1 MVITH
6 KGEKNMSKMKKM
18 LKYGTVMFA
27 STLVLSACGNGDV
40 PDLEDDTGAA
50 DDPDTEETAE
60 GDLPEVEEGDTSTLM
75 IGLTNA
81 PDSFNPFYRP
91 GVAGTWIQRFFYDSL
106 LVMPT
111 AEDFEPGLATF
122 ETDDNQVF
130 TVTIDPD
137 ANWTDGEPVTA
148 NDVAFTLNTIADPEV
163 ETTLGTSTAM
173 IQGTDSSGVRDEG
186 SDEISGV
193 EVVDDKTL
201 TITTEEPV
209 DLALISEFLGFNVL
223 IAPEHIFGDIEVA
236 DIPNSEAATMPTVFS
251 GAYQFVEYD
260 TDNYVHLEANPD
272 YHRGAPAI
280 ETVYARI
287 MNGTALITEFQA
299 GNLHMAAGGGIGMVP
314 VQDVA
319 LLEDIDG
326 LVVEENPSFNGQY
339 MIINNERFPDP
350 QIRQAFAYAFNR
362 ELTVDNL
369 LEGRG
374 EVLSSTY
381 STASPYKDEAL
392 EPLPYDP
399 EMATQLLEEAGFD
412 FNQTLDFVVPTGNAV
427 REQNGDLIEQWLTE
441 IGVDVNLQT
450 YDFPTWLAMAN
461 DLDYDIGL
469 MGWGHTVD
477 PNIASYV
484 QTGGASNNMGIEDS
498 TIDGL
503 LEQGMAGTDY
513 DERFPIYA
521 ELQQYLQ
528 DEMPIVPLYSDSQF
542 AVRSEA
548 LNGGIKEY
556 WAGSLHDLHEWTL
569 DSQD

>member
-1 MVITH
+1 
-6 KGEKNMSKMKKM
+6 MSKMKKM
-18 LKYGTVMFA
+18 LKYGTVTFA
-27 STLVLSACGNGDV
+27 SALVLAACGNGDV
-40 PDLEDDTGAA
+40 PDLEDDAGAGA
-50 DDPDTEETAE
+50 GEDPDTEETAE
-60 GDLPEVEEGDTSTLM
+60 GDVPEVEEGDTSTLM
-75 IGLTNA
+75 IGMTNA

-111 AEDFEPGLATF
+111 AEEFEPGLATF
-122 ETDDNQVF
+122 ETEDNQTF

-148 NDVAFTLNTIADPEV
+148 HDVAFTLNTIADPEV

-173 IQGTDSSGVRDEG
+173 IAGADSSGVRDEG
-186 SDEISGV
+186 TDELSGV
-193 EVVDDKTL
+193 EVIDDKTL
-201 TITTEEPV
+201 TITTDSPV
-209 DLALISEFLGFNVL
+209 DLAYISEFLGFNVL
-223 IAPEHIFGDIEVA
+223 IAPEHIFGDIEVS
-236 DIPNSEAATMPTVFS
+236 DIPNSEAATMPSVFS
-251 GAYQFVEYD
+251 GAYQFVQYD
-260 TDNYVHLEANPD
+260 TDNYVELEANPD
-272 YHRGAPAI
+272 YHRGAPSI

-314 VQDVA
+314 VQDIA

-326 LVVEENPSFNGQY
+326 LVVEEHPSFNGQY
-339 MIINNERFPDP
+339 MVINNERISDP
-350 QIRQAFAYAFNR
+350 QVRQAFAYALNR

-369 LEGRG
+369 LGGRG
-374 EVLSSTY
+374 EVLASTY
-381 STASPYKDEAL
+381 SSASPYKDESL

-412 FNQTLDFVVPTGNAV
+412 FDTPLEFVVPTGNAV

-441 IGVDVNLQT
+441 IGVEVNLST
-450 YDFPTWLAMAN
+450 YDFPTWLSMAQ

-484 QTGGASNNMGIEDS
+484 QTGQASNNMGLSDPEIDS
-498 TIDGL
+498 LI
-503 LEQGMAGTDY
+503 EQGMAGTDY

-521 ELQQYLQ
+521 ELQQHLQ

-542 AVRSEA
+542 SVRVDE
-548 LNGGIKEY
+548 LDGGIKEY